1 MTVPGTRG
9 REAVLAY
16 SGGTI
21 DRASNQRT
29 DPAFLDATLGAPGAR
44 VIPMWQDRCIVSG
57 DPAVPAIL
65 PVSAD
70 PALPAILPVSA
81 DPAVPAILAASGAGD
96 RAVLA
101 AAVLAG
107 AAETV
112 FLGLDD
118 VGGIFAADLS
128 PLEESRAIGLAGGE
142 QALDVRAFVGALA
155 PPEAALLGY
164 ARGMLY
170 WHRHQQYC
178 GTCGS
183 VTRSG
188 HGGHLRSCQNQE
200 CARLHFPRV
209 EPAVIMLVESSR
221 TPRRCLLARHQG
233 SAPDGFSTLAGF
245 VGVSES
251 LEDAVRREVAE
262 ETGVLVET
270 VTYVGSQGWPFPS
283 GLMVGFRATAVTE
296 AVTTDGEE
304 VLEARWFTPAQLQEL
319 ATARGRLGRE
329 DSIGRYL
336 MHSWLAETS

>member
-1 MTVPGTRG
+1 MTIPGALVG
-9 REAVLAY
+9 QAVLAY

-29 DPAFLDATLGAPGAR
+29 DPAFLDATLAAAGTR
-44 VIPMWQDRCIVSG
+44 VIPMWQDRCLVSG

-65 PVSAD
+65 PASRAG
-70 PALPAILPVSA
+70 AILE
-81 DPAVPAILAASGAGD
+81 AS
-96 RAVLA
+96 V
-101 AAVLAG
+101 
-107 AAETV
+107 ETV

-118 VGGIFAADLS
+118 GAGLFAADLS
-128 PLEESRAIGLAGGE
+128 PLEESRAVELAGGE
-142 QALDVRAFVGALA
+142 RALDVRAFVGTLA
-155 PPEAALLGY
+155 PPEAALFGY

-183 VTRSG
+183 ATRSG
-188 HGGHLRSCQNQE
+188 HGGHLRSCQNE
-200 CARLHFPRV
+200 GCARLHFPRV

-221 TPRRCLLARHQG
+221 TPPRCLLARHRG

-262 ETGVLVET
+262 ETGVLVGT
-270 VTYVGSQGWPFPS
+270 VTYQGSQGWPFPS

-296 AVTTDGEE
+296 AVTADGGE
-304 VLEARWFTPAQLQEL
+304 VLEARWFTRGQLTEL
-319 ATARGRLGRE
+319 AAARGRLGRE

-336 MHSWLAETS
+336 LHSWLTETG

>member
-1 MTVPGTRG
+1 MTVPGARG
-9 REAVLAY
+9 HEAVLAY

-29 DPAFLDATLGAPGAR
+29 DQAWLDATLAAPGSR
-44 VIPMWQDRCIVSG
+44 VIPMWRDRCIVSG
-57 DPAVPAIL
+57 DPAAPVIL
-65 PVSAD
+65 PG
-70 PALPAILPVSA
+70 
-81 DPAVPAILAASGAGD
+81 SGA
-96 RAVLA
+96 RAVLEA
-101 AAVLAG
+101 

-118 VGGIFAADLS
+118 AGGIFAADLS
-128 PLEESRAIGLAGGE
+128 PLEESRAVELAGGE
-142 QALDVRAFVGALA
+142 QALDVRALVGTLT

-188 HGGHLRSCQNQE
+188 HGGHLRSCQNQG

-209 EPAVIMLVESSR
+209 EPAVIMLVESAEP
-221 TPRRCLLARHQG
+221 PRRCLLARHQG

-262 ETGVLVET
+262 ETGVLVGT
-270 VTYVGSQGWPFPS
+270 VTYLGSQGWPFPS
-283 GLMVGFRATAVTE
+283 GLMIGFRATAVTE
-296 AVTTDGEE
+296 AVTADGEE
-304 VLEARWFTPAQLQEL
+304 ILEARWFTPAQLTAL
-319 ATARGRLGRE
+319 AAARGRLGRE
-329 DSIGRYL
+329 DSIGHYL
-336 MHSWLAETS
+336 MRSWLAETS

>member
-1 MTVPGTRG
+1 MTVPGARP
-9 REAVLAY
+9 RETVLAY

-29 DPAFLDATLGAPGAR
+29 DPAFLDATLAAPGAR
-44 VIPMWQDRCIVSG
+44 LIPMWQDRCIVSG
-57 DPAVPAIL
+57 DPAAPVIL
-65 PVSAD
+65 P
-70 PALPAILPVSA
+70 
-81 DPAVPAILAASGAGD
+81 ASGAGTV
-96 RAVLA
+96 RA
-101 AAVLAG
+101 AAVLEA

-118 VGGIFAADLS
+118 AGGIFAADLS
-128 PLEESRAIGLAGGE
+128 PLEESRAVELAGGE
-142 QALDVRAFVGALA
+142 RALDVRAFVGALA

-183 VTRSG
+183 ATRGG

-209 EPAVIMLVESSR
+209 EPAVIMLVESGEP
-221 TPRRCLLARHQG
+221 PRRCLLARHQG

-262 ETGVLVET
+262 ETGVLVGT
-270 VTYVGSQGWPFPS
+270 VTYLGSQGWPFPS
-283 GLMVGFRATAVTE
+283 GLMVGFRATALTE
-296 AVTTDGEE
+296 AVTADGEE
-304 VLEARWFTPAQLQEL
+304 ILEARWFTPAQLMEL
-319 ATARGRLGRE
+319 AAARGRLGRE
-329 DSIGRYL
+329 DSIGHYL
-336 MHSWLAETS
+336 MRSWLAETS

>member
-1 MTVPGTRG
+1 MTVPGARL
-9 REAVLAY
+9 RETALAY

-29 DPAFLDATLGAPGAR
+29 DPAFLDATRAAPGSR

-57 DPAVPAIL
+57 DPAVPVIL
-65 PVSAD
+65 P
-70 PALPAILPVSA
+70 
-81 DPAVPAILAASGAGD
+81 ASGAG
-96 RAVLA
+96 AVLEA
-101 AAVLAG
+101 

-118 VGGIFAADLS
+118 AGGIFAADLS
-128 PLEESRAIGLAGGE
+128 PLEESRAVELAGGE
-142 QALDVRAFVGALA
+142 RALDVRAFVGALA
-155 PPEAALLGY
+155 PSEAALLGY

-183 VTRSG
+183 RTSSG
-188 HGGHLRSCQNQE
+188 HGGHPWFWHE
-200 CARLHFPRV
+200 
-209 EPAVIMLVESSR
+209 
-221 TPRRCLLARHQG
+221 RRCLLARHRG

-262 ETGVLVET
+262 ETGVLVGT
-270 VTYVGSQGWPFPS
+270 VTYLGSQGWPFPS
-283 GLMVGFRATAVTE
+283 GLMVGFRATALTE
-296 AVTTDGEE
+296 AVTPDGEE
-304 VLEARWFTPAQLQEL
+304 VLQARWFTPAEL
-319 ATARGRLGRE
+319 MDLAAARGRLGRE

>member
-1 MTVPGTRG
+1 MNI
-9 REAVLAY
+9 LAY

-29 DPAFLDATLGAPGAR
+29 EPAWVDATLAAPGAR
-44 VIPMWQDRCIVSG
+44 LIPLWQDRCIVSG

-65 PVSAD
+65 
-70 PALPAILPVSA
+70 
-81 DPAVPAILAASGAGD
+81 AASRAG
-96 RAVLA
+96 AVLEA
-101 AAVLAG
+101 

-118 VGGIFAADLS
+118 AGGLFTVDLS
-128 PLEESRAIGLAGGE
+128 PLAESRAVELTGGDR
-142 QALDVRAFVGALA
+142 ALDVRSFVGTLR
-155 PPEAALLGY
+155 PPDAALFGY

-183 VTRSG
+183 ATRTG
-188 HGGHLRSCQNQE
+188 HGGHLRSCQDQA

-209 EPAVIMLVESSR
+209 EPAVIMLVESAES
-221 TPRRCLLARHQG
+221 PRRCLLARHRG
-233 SAPDGFSTLAGF
+233 SAPDGYSTLAGF

-262 ETGVLVET
+262 ETGVLVGP
-270 VTYVGSQGWPFPS
+270 VTYQGSQGWPFPS
-283 GLMVGFRATAVTE
+283 GLMVGFRATALTE
-296 AVTTDGEE
+296 AVTPDGEE
-304 VLEARWFTPAQLQEL
+304 VLEARWFTPAQLLEL
-319 ATARGRLGRE
+319 AASRGRLGRE

-336 MHSWLAETS
+336 LHSWLDETS

>member
-1 MTVPGTRG
+1 MTVPGARG

-16 SGGTI
+16 CGGTI

-29 DPAFLDATLGAPGAR
+29 DPAFLRATLAAPGAR

-57 DPAVPAIL
+57 DPGVPAIL
-65 PVSAD
+65 PVSGAG
-70 PALPAILPVSA
+70 AILEA
-81 DPAVPAILAASGAGD
+81 
-96 RAVLA
+96 
-101 AAVLAG
+101 

-118 VGGIFAADLS
+118 GAGFFAADLS
-128 PLEESRAIGLAGGE
+128 SLEESQAVELAGG
-142 QALDVRAFVGALA
+142 QRALDVRAFVGALA
-155 PPEAALLGY
+155 PAEAALLGY

-188 HGGHLRSCQNQE
+188 HGGHLRTCQNQG

-221 TPRRCLLARHQG
+221 APRRCLLARHQG

-270 VTYVGSQGWPFPS
+270 VTYLGSQGWPFPS

-296 AVTTDGEE
+296 AVTADGEE
-304 VLEARWFTPAQLQEL
+304 VLEARWFTPAQLMEL
-319 ATARGRLGRE
+319 AAARGRLGRE
-329 DSIGRYL
+329 DSIGHYL
-336 MHSWLAETS
+336 MHSWLAESG

>member
-1 MTVPGTRG
+1 MTSPDARG

-21 DRASNQRT
+21 DRASNQRA
-29 DPAFLDATLGAPGAR
+29 DPGWVAATLAGPGAR
-44 VIPMWQDRCIVSG
+44 LIPMWQDRCIVSG
-57 DPAVPAIL
+57 E
-65 PVSAD
+65 
-70 PALPAILPVSA
+70 
-81 DPAVPAILAASGAGD
+81 PAVPAILAA
-96 RAVLA
+96 A
-101 AAVLAG
+101 AAGPVLEA

-118 VGGIFAADLS
+118 GAGMFAADLS
-128 PLEESRAIGLAGGE
+128 PLEESRAVALAGGE
-142 QALDVRAFVGALA
+142 QALDVRGFVGTLRS
-155 PPEAALLGY
+155 PEAALLGY
-164 ARGMLY
+164 ARGILY

-183 VTRSG
+183 RTSSG
-188 HGGHLRSCQNQE
+188 HGGHLRSCQNAG

-209 EPAVIMLVESSR
+209 EPAVIMLVESSQP
-221 TPRRCLLARHQG
+221 PRRCLLARHQG

-245 VGVSES
+245 VGVCES

-296 AVTTDGEE
+296 AVTVDGEE
-304 VLEARWFTPAQLQEL
+304 VLEARWFTRAQLAGL
-319 ATARGRLGRE
+319 AASRGRLGRE
-329 DSIGRYL
+329 DSIGRHL
-336 MHSWLAETS
+336 LHSWLERAR

>member
-1 MTVPGTRG
+1 MTVPGARG

-29 DPAFLDATLGAPGAR
+29 DPAFLDATLAAPGSR

-57 DPAVPAIL
+57 DPAVPVIL
-65 PVSAD
+65 P
-70 PALPAILPVSA
+70 
-81 DPAVPAILAASGAGD
+81 ASGPGPSWKARPRRCSSASTTPAGSSRPTCRRWRSPGRSSW
-96 RAVLA
+96 RAGSEPWTCGPSWA
-101 AAVLAG
+101 
-107 AAETV
+107 
-112 FLGLDD
+112 
-118 VGGIFAADLS
+118 
-128 PLEESRAIGLAGGE
+128 RW
-142 QALDVRAFVGALA
+142 RRR
-155 PPEAALLGY
+155 EAALLGY

-200 CARLHFPRV
+200 CARQHFPRV

-304 VLEARWFTPAQLQEL
+304 VLEARWFTPAQLMEL

-336 MHSWLAETS
+336 LRSWLAETS